1 LRLARF
7 GIIRSGIACT
17 TMSSVALAGFVTM
30 ALLSVPSCT
39 QRTGEVGAASVGEFA
54 RPSVGE
60 SWLPLRIGTF
70 PIEPRSTSP
79 AVLQAGISSLR
90 APLPSA
96 EPLAPMSAE
105 LSTLLGRAAES
116 LRRGD
121 AVGTLELADE
131 AQRLAPSRIEP
142 LELQLLAQLS
152 LGDRAAVRATLG
164 AIVSLA
170 PANAIG
176 LAFRGLDAAQAGRSA
191 EALGY
196 LAHFLGPDAI
206 PARGASIP
214 LPTEPGEL
222 EEVAACCALR
232 LGHAEVAFVALDSAA
247 RQRIGDEPA
256 LRRLALLRADTLA
269 TLGRVDESVR
279 VLERLE
285 QVDPRAVADADGPID
300 AGSASEM
307 VGVREDAQS
316 RVRPDEVAMLAALRH
331 DVLAT
336 RTGRTD
342 ERMRRVASEF
352 RANPSDPVLL
362 DRLLGLANACSRTGC
377 DEVTR
382 NELAGEGDDRI
393 RLARALVIAARASR
407 FDGASAARSAQ
418 EALAAEARALV
429 GRPALDPM
437 ALRAV
442 LRSVAYS
449 DPRRAAS
456 LACDL
461 VLAAPNELDPVARAY
476 MCAPADPDALLAA
489 LDADGRTNASD
500 PLRSRVLA
508 RLGFAEDALLVAESA
523 RGRDSAALPVLVA
536 SALAAAELG
545 DVTIL
550 SEVDEVAQ
558 SGAATLAPTLARAWT
573 LVGDET
579 RATERAA
586 AVGAESSANDAA
598 ATLAQQ
604 LASRGRTLLATR
616 LPVADECLALS
627 DALDPFGGAL
637 DQIAQRTGTPT
648 EAIGLARWAIAAAGS
663 TPSIPARRKLRLF
676 LELGQGTTERPT
688 VLPAT
693 GWSARFDARV
703 LADEALRAEAAIA
716 AVRSRP
722 QTVDAQA
729 ALARTLVAAGRIDEA
744 ASIVERCAKND
755 SVEGNS
761 RAVGVLLAA
770 ASDVARREPA
780 RARAMSGF
788 AEALLPRLGRATS
801 ADMLAAMRLAIAT
814 RADEPT
820 LVCLTTRLIERSR
833 PLGAQDVGG
842 CLELLDTLRRIDDDP
857 LPAAL
862 LADAI
867 ARDARAEPLAR
878 RRIARTAVALLA
890 SAGGGSERTRAL
902 VVDLAAEGI
911 SVFARETDRSDASS
925 GDAAEGSAIDVGR
938 MLVRASDAHALLG
951 DDAGCRS
958 LLEAALRLSSP
969 PAEAYNNLA
978 FIAIDRGG
986 VDPAVIELA
995 ATALRLSPDN
1005 SSILDTVGVLR
1016 YRQGWLRD
1024 TSEGPGAITLFRQA
1038 LRNRPE
1044 DPSLETLD
1052 HLGDAL
1058 WQDGDQKGAIRC
1070 WQQVE
1075 QVARLRYP
1083 PQEIARNIDAFQRGE
1098 FGLLLL
1104 EPARLIRRLYGR
1116 IVDRAERKLEEVA
1129 RGEAPSVRPVEL
1141 DAASR

>member
-1 LRLARF
+1 
-7 GIIRSGIACT
+7 
-17 TMSSVALAGFVTM
+17 M
-30 ALLSVPSCT
+30 
-39 QRTGEVGAASVGEFA
+39 
-54 RPSVGE
+54 
-60 SWLPLRIGTF
+60 
-70 PIEPRSTSP
+70 
-79 AVLQAGISSLR
+79 LQASIASLR
-90 APLPSA
+90 APLPSV

-105 LSTLLGRAAES
+105 LSALLGRAAES

-121 AVGTLELADE
+121 AAGALELADE

-152 LGDRAAVRATLG
+152 IGDRASVRATLG
-164 AIVSLA
+164 AVVNLA

-176 LAFRGLDAAQAGRSA
+176 LAFRGLDAAQAGRSD

-214 LPTEPGEL
+214 LPTAPGEL

-232 LGHAEVAFVALDSAA
+232 LGHAEVAFVALDAAA

-256 LRRLALLRADTLA
+256 LRRLALLRADALA
-269 TLGRVDESVR
+269 TLGRMDEAVR

-285 QVDPRAVADADGPID
+285 QADAPTAADATDPVD
-300 AGSASEM
+300 AGSASDT
-307 VGVREDAQS
+307 VGVREDARS
-316 RVRPDEVAMLAALRH
+316 RVRPDEVAMLAAFRH

-336 RTGRTD
+336 RTGRAD
-342 ERMRRVASEF
+342 ERIRSVASEF
-352 RANPSDPVLL
+352 RAQSSDPVLL
-362 DRLLGLANACSRTGC
+362 DRLLALAYACSSAGC
-377 DEVTR
+377 DEVAR
-382 NELAGEGDDRI
+382 AELAGDGDDRV
-393 RLARALVIAARASR
+393 RLARALVVAARASR
-407 FDGASAARSAQ
+407 FGGSGAARSAH
-418 EALAAEARALV
+418 EALASEARALV
-429 GRPALDPM
+429 GRPALDPS

-442 LRSVAYS
+442 LRSAAQS

-461 VLAAPNELDPVARAY
+461 VLAAPNELDPIARAY
-476 MCAPADPDALLAA
+476 MGIPTDPDALLAA
-489 LDADGRTNASD
+489 LDADGRTSASD

-523 RGRDSAALPVLVA
+523 RGRDSAASPVLAA
-536 SALAAAELG
+536 SALAAAELA

-550 SEVDEVAQ
+550 SEVDEVAR
-558 SGAATLAPTLARAWT
+558 SGAAALAPTLARAWT

-579 RATERAA
+579 RATERVAA
-586 AVGAESSANDAA
+586 IGADRSPNDAA
-598 ATLAQQ
+598 TMLARQ

-616 LPVADECLALS
+616 LPIADECLALS

-637 DQIAQRTGTPT
+637 EQIAQRTGTPT
-648 EAIGLARWAIAAAGS
+648 EAIGLAPWAFAVADS

-676 LELGQGTTERPT
+676 LELGQGSIERPA
-688 VLPAT
+688 VIPAT

-703 LADEALRAEAAIA
+703 LAVEALRAEAAIA
-716 AVRSRP
+716 AARSRP

-744 ASIVERCAKND
+744 ASIVERCATND

-761 RAVGVLLAA
+761 RAVGALLAA

-780 RARAMSGF
+780 RARAMSGV

-814 RADEPT
+814 RADE
-820 LVCLTTRLIERSR
+820 LALSRLATRLIERSR

-867 ARDARAEPLAR
+867 ARDARADPLAR

-890 SAGGGSERTRAL
+890 SSGGGSERTRAL
-902 VVDLAAEGI
+902 VVELAADGI
-911 SVFARETDRSDASS
+911 SVFAREGDRSDAPS
-925 GDAAEGSAIDVGR
+925 GDSAESPAIDIGR

-951 DDAGCRS
+951 DDAGCRK
-958 LLEAALRLSSP
+958 LLEAALRLPSP

-978 FIAIDRGG
+978 FIAIDRGAI
-986 VDPAVIELA
+986 DPAVIDLA
-995 ATALRLSPDN
+995 ATALRRSPDN

-1083 PQEIARNIDAFQRGE
+1083 PQEIARNIEAFQRGE
-1098 FGLLLL
+1098 FGLPLL
-1104 EPARLIRRLYGR
+1104 EPAQLIRRLYGR

>member
-1 LRLARF
+1 M
-7 GIIRSGIACT
+7 T
-17 TMSSVALAGFVTM
+17 V
-30 ALLSVPSCT
+30 LSAPSCT
-39 QRTGEVGAASVGEFA
+39 QRTGDIGAPSGGELTRSYVGDA
-54 RPSVGE
+54 
-60 SWLPLRIGTF
+60 WLPLRIGTF
-70 PIEPRSTSP
+70 PIEPRITP
-79 AVLQAGISSLR
+79 PDVLQASISSLR
-90 APLPSA
+90 APLPPV
-96 EPLAPMSAE
+96 EPSSPMSAE

-121 AVGTLELADE
+121 PAGALELADE

-152 LGDRAAVRATLG
+152 LGDRASVRATLG
-164 AIVSLA
+164 AIVALA

-176 LAFRGLDAAQAGRSA
+176 LAFRGLDAAQAGRSE

-214 LPTEPGEL
+214 LPTAPGEL
-222 EEVAACCALR
+222 EEVAACAALR
-232 LGHAEVAFVALDSAA
+232 LGHAEVAFVALDAAA
-247 RQRIGDEPA
+247 RQRVGDEPA
-256 LRRLALLRADTLA
+256 LRRLALLRADALA
-269 TLGRVDESVR
+269 ALGRVDEAVR

-285 QVDPRAVADADGPID
+285 QADPPAAADANDPSD
-300 AGSASEM
+300 AGSASDTVAE
-307 VGVREDAQS
+307 REDVRS

-336 RTGRTD
+336 RTGRAD
-342 ERMRRVASEF
+342 ERMRAVASEF
-352 RANPSDPVLL
+352 RANPSDPILL
-362 DRLLGLANACSRTGC
+362 DRLLALTNACSRAGG

-393 RLARALVIAARASR
+393 RLARALVVAAQASR
-407 FDGASAARSAQ
+407 FASSGAARSAQ

-429 GRPALDPM
+429 GSPALDPL

-442 LRSVAYS
+442 LRSAARS
-449 DPRRAAS
+449 DARRAAS

-461 VLAAPNELDPVARAY
+461 VLNAPNELDPVARAY
-476 MCAPADPDALLAA
+476 MCVPADPDALLAA

-508 RLGFAEDALLVAESA
+508 GLGFAEDALLVAEAA
-523 RGRDSAALPVLVA
+523 RGRDSAASPVLAA
-536 SALAAAELG
+536 SALAAAELA

-550 SEVDEVAQ
+550 SEVDDVAR

-573 LVGDET
+573 LVGDEA

-586 AVGAESSANDAA
+586 AIGAEPSTDDAA
-598 ATLAQQ
+598 ATLARQ
-604 LASRGRTLLATR
+604 LSSRGRTLLATR
-616 LPVADECLALS
+616 LPIADECLALS

-637 DQIAQRTGTPT
+637 EQIAQRTGTPT
-648 EAIGLARWAIAAAGS
+648 EAIGLAPWAIAAAGS

-676 LELGQGTTERPT
+676 LELGQGSAERPA
-688 VLPAT
+688 VIPAT

-703 LADEALRAEAAIA
+703 LAGEALRLEAAIA
-716 AVRSRP
+716 AARSRP

-729 ALARTLVAAGRIDEA
+729 ALARTLVAGGRVDEA
-744 ASIVERCAKND
+744 ASIVARCATND

-780 RARAMSGF
+780 RARAMSGV

-820 LVCLTTRLIERSR
+820 LSRLATRLIERSR

-842 CLELLDTLRRIDDDP
+842 CLELLETLRRIDDDP

-862 LADAI
+862 LAEAI
-867 ARDARAEPLAR
+867 ARDARADTPAR

-911 SVFARETDRSDASS
+911 AVFARETDRSDASS
-925 GDAAEGSAIDVGR
+925 VDSAESPAIDVGR

-986 VDPAVIELA
+986 VDPAVIELT

-1024 TSEGPGAITLFRQA
+1024 TPDGPGAITLFRQA

-1070 WQQVE
+1070 WQQVG

-1083 PQEIARNIDAFQRGE
+1083 PQEIARNIEAFQRGE
-1098 FGLLLL
+1098 FGLPLL
-1104 EPARLIRRLYGR
+1104 EPVQLIRRLYGR
-1116 IVDRAERKLEEVA
+1116 VVDRAERKLEEVA

-1141 DAASR
+1141 DAPSR